1 MACTE
6 PTQIF
11 RSQGS
16 EKTGFG
22 MFNQACRCYDAS
34 RSFHLAYPAKQLILN
49 LPIVNSLSNNTLV
62 N

>member
-16 EKTGFG
+16 EK
-22 MFNQACRCYDAS
+22 QDLECSIKHADAMM
-34 RSFHLAYPAKQLILN
+34 RHGLFTWLTLQ
-49 LPIVNSLSNNTLV
+49 NN
-62 N
+62 